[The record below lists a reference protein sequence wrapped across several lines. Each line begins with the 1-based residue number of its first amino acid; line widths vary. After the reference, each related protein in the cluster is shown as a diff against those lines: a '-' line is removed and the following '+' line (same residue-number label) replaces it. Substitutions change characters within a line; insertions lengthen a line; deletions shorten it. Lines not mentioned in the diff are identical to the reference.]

1 VIRVVSEVAGAEP
14 ASWAGLESGGGGS
27 TISTSSTSSSSESI
41 SRALLGVRRSVG
53 AGARGGNGSAISIK
67 AASAGKECNGRQRSI
82 PRVAGCRCR
91 RLQATA
97 RATDDPLLTWRRR
110 KPSRGDAVEWRTG
123 GPRLITRGKAEPVGC
138 DGEGWVVAD
147 GGGDRR
153 TELVVA
159 TVKSSLISS
168 HVQPEELQVG
178 CKDRAGGGVR
188 RSVTG

>member
-1 VIRVVSEVAGAEP
+1 MVDNAASRDSLAAAAGGCRRRP
-14 ASWAGLESGGGGS
+14 ARRTTPCSHGGGGS
-27 TISTSSTSSSSESI
+27 
-41 SRALLGVRRSVG
+41 
-53 AGARGGNGSAISIK
+53 
-67 AASAGKECNGRQRSI
+67 
-82 PRVAGCRCR
+82 
-91 RLQATA
+91 QAEEMQ
-97 RATDDPLLTWRRR
+97 W
-110 KPSRGDAVEWRTG
+110 SG
-123 GPRLITRGKAEPVGC
+123 GPRLITRGEAEPVGC

-178 CKDRAGGGVR
+178 CKDRAGGGVH